1 MSKWFVQRQLF
12 NGDTNPGSVSSLG
25 VVAGG
30 VLEFFVTAS
39 TTSTAGATATA
50 TAHIFNET
58 CE

>member
-12 NGDTNPGSVSSLG
+12 HGDPNPGSICSFG
-25 VVAGG
+25 VVAGE

-50 TAHIFNET
+50 TAHIFNGT